1 MAFPFFGKKQEARD
15 ISKGEDTVFR
25 IDTAPHLVSLPR
37 LEERTK
43 INARYPLIAP
53 FAYAH
58 IYWDEKAKELVYDV
72 EEPVLT
78 DTELEFLK
86 LVQLALEEMINISFV
101 KAVKMTLVIKYLER
115 NVQSILKEL
124 GAKITAE
131 TYKKIM
137 YFVYRDSVGFNEIDP
152 IINDYFVED
161 IECNGFNTP
170 IYIVHRKYQN
180 MRTNVIYKEPQ
191 QLTNFVEKLAQR
203 AGRYVSYA
211 KPLLDGTLPDG
222 SRVNAT
228 YTADVTTRGPTFTI
242 RKFTKEPWTPMHLI
256 DQRTAPA
263 EVFAYFW
270 LVIQYKFNIMVI
282 GETASGKTTFLNS
295 VMNFIPPEA
304 RVVSIEDTRELNLA
318 HENWLPSVTRT
329 GFGIPN
335 ILGQQYGE
343 ITLFDLLR
351 ETFRQNPDYVILG
364 ETRGEET
371 YVLFQGMASGHPS
384 FSTFH
389 SASIEAL
396 VRRLSTAPINLS
408 PSLIESLD
416 VIAVV
421 THVKTLDKNI
431 RRMRELN
438 EIITVEENNK
448 VASNTVFKWDP
459 IKDVISFSGNSVML
473 EKISRRTGISVKD
486 LQKEMKTRAVL
497 IQKMYDQKI
506 FDFKKVNEII
516 NAYYKD
522 PNSVLRRFNITGKA
536 VIAEKGKGMGKKSA
550 KITQIKGKE
559 KQRKL
564 RERKLR
570 KK

>member
-1 MAFPFFGKKQEARD
+1 
-15 ISKGEDTVFR
+15 
-25 IDTAPHLVSLPR
+25 
-37 LEERTK
+37 
-43 INARYPLIAP
+43 
-53 FAYAH
+53 
-58 IYWDEKAKELVYDV
+58 
-72 EEPVLT
+72 
-78 DTELEFLK
+78 
-86 LVQLALEEMINISFV
+86 
-101 KAVKMTLVIKYLER
+101 
-115 NVQSILKEL
+115 
-124 GAKITAE
+124 
-131 TYKKIM
+131 
-137 YFVYRDSVGFNEIDP
+137 
-152 IINDYFVED
+152 
-161 IECNGFNTP
+161 
-170 IYIVHRKYQN
+170 
-180 MRTNVIYKEPQ
+180 
-191 QLTNFVEKLAQR
+191 
-203 AGRYVSYA
+203 
-211 KPLLDGTLPDG
+211 
-222 SRVNAT
+222 
-228 YTADVTTRGPTFTI
+228 
-242 RKFTKEPWTPMHLI
+242 
-256 DQRTAPA
+256 
-263 EVFAYFW
+263 
-270 LVIQYKFNIMVI
+270 MVI

>member
-1 MAFPFFGKKQEARD
+1 MAFPFFGKKKD
-15 ISKGEDTVFR
+15 ISVEETIFK
-25 IDTAPHLVSLPR
+25 IDLIPRLVALPK
-37 LEERTK
+37 LEERTR
-43 INARYPLIAP
+43 INVRYPLIAP
-53 FAYAH
+53 FAFAH
-58 IYWDEKAKELVYDV
+58 IYWDEKSKELVYDL

-78 DTELEFLK
+78 EAEREILN
-86 LVQLALEEMINISFV
+86 LVQLALEEMINISYV
-101 KAVKMTLVIKYLER
+101 KAAKANLIIKYLER

-124 GAKITAE
+124 GARITPE
-131 TYKKIM
+131 TYRKIM
-137 YFVYRDSVGFNEIDP
+137 YYIYRDSIGFNEIDP
-152 IINDYFVED
+152 FMNDYFIED

-180 MRTNVIYKEPQ
+180 MRTNVIYREPPR
-191 QLTNFVEKLAQR
+191 LLNFVEKLAQR
-203 AGRYVSYA
+203 TGRYVSYA
-211 KPLLDGTLPDG
+211 KPLLDGTLEDG

-256 DQRTAPA
+256 DQKTAPP
-263 EVFAYFW
+263 EVFAYLW
-270 LVIQYKFNIMVI
+270 LVIQYKFNIMTI

-295 VMNFIPPEA
+295 IMNFIPPEA

-389 SASIEAL
+389 SASIESL

-421 THVKTLDKNI
+421 THVKTLERNI
-431 RRMRELN
+431 RRLKELK
-438 EIITVEENNK
+438 EIIRVEENNK
-448 VASNTVFKWDP
+448 VTSNTVFEWDP
-459 IKDVISFSGNSVML
+459 IGDKIKYSGKSIML
-473 EKISRRTGISVKD
+473 EKISRRTGISIAE
-486 LQKEMKTRAVL
+486 LQKELKRRAVL

-522 PNSVLRRFNITGKA
+522 PDALMKRFNLS
-536 VIAEKGKGMGKKSA
+536 GKK
-550 KITQIKGKE
+550 QGKE
-559 KQRKL
+559 KKANAIPSFTRAPSF
-564 RERKLR
+564 
-570 KK
+570 KKSKKKKKATNNIN